1 MAAAEELPQD
11 LVFVDLETTGGNAA
25 YDRITEVGIVRIRD
39 GELIEEWSSLVNPE
53 RPIPPYIE
61 AFTGI
66 SDAMVAGAP
75 RFADIATQVR
85 RKLQGAVF
93 VAHNA
98 RFDYSFLR
106 SEFLKTEMGFS
117 AKILCTV
124 KLSRRL
130 FPEYIRHNLDAVM
143 ERNGLSCSARHRAL
157 GDARVLHDLWLKWRR
172 DVPQAR
178 LAAAVQTLLGADR
191 LPAHL
196 PAGLADELPEGP
208 GVYRFFGEDDVLLY
222 VGKGNSL
229 RTRVCG
235 HFAVESVKSGN
246 RAFSDKVR
254 RVAWVETA
262 GELGAMLREAQWL
275 KTLKPLHNRRAKSR
289 EGSCTLRAT
298 GALRT
303 TGTREA
309 AVSPGAAARPI
320 GVVPIGVVPIEVV
333 PIEVVPIEGL
343 DPADLAHCFGVFQ
356 SAKDARKA
364 LGDIARAQRLC
375 FKVLGIEDGE
385 GSCLAFHMGKCKGAC
400 MGKEPLILHN
410 TRLLLALS
418 SLKLKPWPFPGR
430 IALRERDPRGGVA
443 GFARATDIHV
453 VEHWGYLGTARTE
466 EELAALSA
474 TDTRPAFDVDV
485 YRILIRYFAG
495 HPRIDWH
502 ELKQGEN
509 A

>member
-11 LVFVDLETTGGNAA
+11 LVFVDLETTGGHAA
-25 YDRITEVGIVRIRD
+25 YDRITEVGIVRISG

-75 RFADIATQVR
+75 RFADIAAQVR

-106 SEFLKTEMGFS
+106 NEFLKTDMSFS
-117 AKILCTV
+117 AKVLCTV

-157 GDARVLHDLWLKWRR
+157 GDARVLHDLWVKWRR
-172 DVPQAR
+172 DVPQTR
-178 LAAAVQTLLGADR
+178 LTAAVQILLGADR

-208 GVYRFFGEDDVLLY
+208 GVYRFFGADDVLLY
-222 VGKGNSL
+222 VGRSNSL
-229 RTRVCG
+229 RTRVCA
-235 HFAVESVKSGN
+235 HFAAESAKSDDRG
-246 RAFSDKVR
+246 FGDKVR
-254 RVAWVETA
+254 RVDWVETA
-262 GELGAMLREAQWL
+262 GELGAMLLEAEWL
-275 KTLKPLHNRRAKSR
+275 KTLKPLHNRRARSK

-298 GALRT
+298 GMR
-303 TGTREA
+303 A
-309 AVSPGAAARPI
+309 ATAAPRAPRR
-320 GVVPIGVVPIEVV
+320 PIEVAA
-333 PIEVVPIEGL
+333 IEGL
-343 DPADLAHCFGVFQ
+343 DSADLPQCFGVFH
-356 SAKDARKA
+356 SEKDARKA
-364 LGDIARAQRLC
+364 LGDIARAQHLC
-375 FKVLGIEDGE
+375 FKVLGIEDGD

-418 SLKLKPWPFPGR
+418 SLKLKAWPFPGR
-430 IALRERDPRGGVA
+430 IALRERDPRGGNP
-443 GFARATDIHV
+443 GFGRAADIHV
-453 VEHWGYLGTARTE
+453 VEHWTYLGTARTE

-474 TDTRPAFDVDV
+474 KDVRPAFDVDV
-485 YRILIRYFAG
+485 YRILMRYFAG
-495 HPRIDWH
+495 QPKIDWH